1 MNNGLKGGRW
11 SMSIGKRYG
20 IWVMVLFLFFALTN
34 LAYGAIIVS
43 QRTGSI
49 KIIYPDGREVIVAA
63 NEELPS
69 IPDGST
75 IIILSGSVEITAT
88 EDSFVN
94 VQTGSMTAYL
104 DGGDSIEASFDPD
117 TASGDLNR
125 LDGEIEYTT
134 LEGETGTLHLSNPS
148 LTTDV
153 GGVETE
159 VTVEEDSG
167 DITPSE

>member
-1 MNNGLKGGRW
+1 MGR
-11 SMSIGKRYG
+11 GKNYG
-20 IWVMVLFLFFALTN
+20 MWLVVLFFIFVLTS
-34 LAYGAIIVS
+34 LAYGAILVS
-43 QRTGSI
+43 HRTGSI
-49 KIIYPDGREVIVAA
+49 KIVYPDGSEVVVGPD
-63 NEELPS
+63 EELPP

-75 IIILSGSVEITAT
+75 IIIISGSADITAT

-94 VQTGSMTAYL
+94 VQAGSMTAYL

-117 TASGDLNR
+117 SATGNLNLLSGEVEYAT
-125 LDGEIEYTT
+125 LD
-134 LEGETGTLHLSNPS
+134 GETGTLHSSNPS
-148 LTTDV
+148 FSTDV